1 MTSMNGGAD
10 DLACCR
16 QEMSQREFRRLRREE
31 WSPAFISK
39 FGKLATKL
47 YRELYKTAP
56 PHKMF
61 REDAEPVH
69 VYPYGVLARAYQHL
83 IEAGENIGEP
93 YREPDPRLKLKQAS
107 EPQYPERKHH
117 IINGK
122 AYISGSLILTAE
134 ERLERARKLWAR
146 KAAAKAAGKTSD
158 DSDPLENDD
167 LFQKSPFDD

>member
-1 MTSMNGGAD
+1 MVRDSAVGGGAG
-10 DLACCR
+10 DLACSR

-39 FGKLATKL
+39 LGKLATKL

-56 PHKMF
+56 PHKTF

-69 VYPYGVLARAYQHL
+69 MYPYGVLARAYQRL
-83 IEAGENIGEP
+83 IEAGEDIGEP

-146 KAAAKAAGKTSD
+146 KAAARAAGKTPD
-158 DSDPLENDD
+158 DGD
-167 LFQKSPFDD
+167 LPEHDNF